1 MKKIYLTL
9 VSLILVS
16 LMASAQTRIYT
27 PALRAPANNA
37 VGQTPDVTLDWDA
50 VTGQGQTITY
60 TLQLAQNADFS
71 DAITFEPTIFTA
83 LKMNELKFGEYYLW
97 RVKATDGAST
107 SEWSAPF
114 TFRVVN
120 TVTITAPNN
129 QSTQNP
135 NPLVKWTALT
145 GVTHYDLQID
155 TAYSW
160 AAEISGINTQ
170 LNDVFEIDETHAWAV
185 GDNGIILKRT
195 TTGWTSVSSPTA
207 KKLFDVFFLNNQ
219 YGCAVGESGTILFY
233 DGTQWTSST
242 SGVTK
247 NLNGVFFTSPT
258 SGVAVGND
266 GTVLRFNGSDWT
278 AETTGVTV
286 DFYAIHGLD
295 ANHIWATGK
304 AGNLAFYNGTSW
316 TKSIIINRDMLGIW
330 ALAPNKVYT
339 SAKAGRIYQF
349 DGNTWTEIASGST
362 KDLNDIC
369 FIDETEGYAVGAQGT
384 LVYYNGDVWAPIA
397 SGTTQNL
404 NGVFF
409 SSPSSGYFVG
419 AGGVIVA
426 FQGEGFNSPYLKN
439 FSLNSDISEFQFNN
453 LLFGRTH
460 YFRIRARHA
469 TSTSDW
475 SSARSFSIVAR
486 PTLLKPTNNAS
497 NISLD
502 TLAQWEV
509 LTGVVRYTVQ
519 LATEQ
524 SFSDPFTFETN
535 GNSYRFQGLS
545 YGQDYYWRV
554 NTRHAASISDW
565 SEVFKFTTINT
576 VSLSAPTNN
585 ATGVSRM
592 PLYEWKDIKGT
603 EKYMMQVSK
612 TNTFADVSEFIV
624 PKNFYQSVSQLNVGE
639 TYFWRVRGI
648 QGLDSTNWSNAWSF
662 VVTTESGIADQPS
675 QSFSIHPNPG
685 NGQIT
690 LQLADNVSVSS
701 IEVYT
706 LVGKKVFEMPVLME
720 AGHPAKLDLSEIG
733 KGIFLVRVNTSQG
746 NLTRKLIIE

>member
-9 VSLILVS
+9 VSLLLVS

-27 PALRAPANNA
+27 PELRAPANNA
-37 VGQTPDVTLDWDA
+37 VGQMPDVVLDWDA

-71 DAITFEPTIFTA
+71 DATTFEPTIFTA
-83 LKMNELKFGEYYLW
+83 MKMNELKFGEYYYW
-97 RVKATDGAST
+97 RVKATDGITT
-107 SEWSAPF
+107 SEWSDPF
-114 TFRVVN
+114 IFRVAN

-135 NPLVKWTALT
+135 DPLVKWNPLT

-160 AAEISGINTQ
+160 APEVSGTTTQ
-170 LNDVFEIDETHAWAV
+170 LNDVFEIDENNAWAV
-185 GDNGIILKRT
+185 GDNGLILKRSAS
-195 TTGWTSVSSPTA
+195 GWAGVTSPTT
-207 KKLFDVFFLNNQ
+207 KKLFDVFFIDNQ
-219 YGCAVGESGTILFY
+219 FGCAVGESGTILFY
-233 DGTQWTSST
+233 NGTEWTSST
-242 SGVTK
+242 SGVTN
-247 NLNGVFFTSPT
+247 NLNGVYFTSPT
-258 SGVAVGND
+258 NGVAVGNG
-266 GTVLRFNGSDWT
+266 GTALRFNGSEWT

-295 ANHIWATGK
+295 ENHIWATGK
-304 AGNLAFYNGTSW
+304 AGNLAFFNGTSW
-316 TKSIIINRDMLGIW
+316 TKSTIINRDMLGIW
-330 ALAPNKVYT
+330 ALAPDDVYT
-339 SAKAGRIYQF
+339 SAKAGRIYKF

-439 FSLNSDISEFQFNN
+439 FSLTADNSEFRFNN

-460 YFRIRARHA
+460 YFRIRTRHA

-486 PTLLKPTNNAS
+486 PTLSKPANNAT
-497 NISLD
+497 NVALD
-502 TLAQWEV
+502 TLAQWEA

-524 SFSDPFTFETN
+524 TFSDPFTFETN
-535 GNSYRFQGLS
+535 GNSYRFQGLA
-545 YGQDYYWRV
+545 YGLDYFWRV
-554 NTRHAASISDW
+554 NTRHAGGISDW
-565 SEVFKFTTINT
+565 SEVFKFTTINSVT
-576 VSLSAPTNN
+576 LNAPANN

-603 EKYMMQVSK
+603 EKYLLQISK
-612 TNTFADVSEFIV
+612 SNSFADVSEFIV
-624 PKNFYQSVSQLNVGE
+624 PKNFYQSVTQLNVGE

-648 QGLDSTNWSNAWSF
+648 QGLDSTNWSNAWTF
-662 VVTTESGIADQPS
+662 TVTTESGIADQPS
-675 QSFSIHPNPG
+675 QAFSIHPNPG

-690 LQLADNVSVSS
+690 LQLADNVNVSG

-706 LVGKKVFEMPVLME
+706 LVGKKVFETPLMME
-720 AGHPAKLDLSEIG
+720 AGRPAKLDLSEIG